1 MSFPPFQSGDPDH
14 VATVLPPAATPAPIR
29 PVVLNRLDSTRE
41 EDQLLHVLVDDP
53 EAVLKLRRFPQPAW
67 FSSAGRHRVLL
78 AWRQLFD
85 RQLPI
90 TADAVYR
97 TMREHARPDEFELV
111 EQTFSVVVNAPITDA
126 PENLVQALRDAA
138 KCRRFSALINE
149 SNVGLHRN
157 QSIDELW
164 TRAMSVLA
172 EDEQH
177 ESFRPFQDQ
186 LDDTLKQ
193 VLTPDPSRLGMLTGL
208 SQFDALTGGLKAE
221 KNLVIAGMQ
230 GMGKTA
236 VYLEIEN
243 RLLFKYP
250 DAAVLVLSLEMSQE
264 ALQKRK
270 LANLSYVDVRR
281 QEDWAQPGQVPL
293 STNEVKRLTDA
304 RERMRAWED
313 RIEIHYR
320 PMDPEEMMSTMRK
333 FAYKHRGR
341 RLVVVCDH
349 LGMVRRRG
357 GNDSAV
363 RVGIMNA
370 VQALKDGT
378 TEYGYCAIHLAQM
391 VKALEEKAKYGST
404 FHKPDQSLIAESGFI
419 NQVADS
425 VFCLWRPEVYTPEI
439 ITESGG
445 FETKG
450 KLFFINGKMRDG
462 ARDMDPVM
470 GCNMRF
476 YQIYNLED
484 AHKYQLGMAG

>member
-1 MSFPPFQSGDPDH
+1 MTFPPFEQGDPSE
-14 VATVLPPAATPAPIR
+14 VATAPAPTAAPDR
-29 PVVLNRLDSTRE
+29 PALLGRLDSTKE
-41 EDQLLHVLVDDP
+41 EDQLLHWLVDDP
-53 EAVLKLRRFPQPAW
+53 EAVLKLRRFPQTAW
-67 FSSAGRHRVLL
+67 FSTPGRHRVLL

-85 RQLPI
+85 RQLPV

-111 EQTFSVVVNAPITDA
+111 NQTFHAVVNAPITDV
-126 PENLVQALRDAA
+126 PENLVDALRNAA

-157 QSIDELW
+157 QSIDDLW
-164 TRAMSVLA
+164 ARAMTVLA
-172 EDEQH
+172 EDEEH
-177 ESFRPFQDQ
+177 ENFRPFQDQ

-193 VLTPDPSRLGMLTGL
+193 ILTPDPKKLGMRTGL
-208 SQFDALTGGLKAE
+208 TQFDDLTGGLKAE
-221 KNLVIAGMQ
+221 KNIVIAGMQ

-236 VYLEIEN
+236 MYLEIEN
-243 RLLFKYP
+243 RILLRYP

-270 LANLSYVDVRR
+270 LANFSYVDVRR
-281 QEDWAQPGQVPL
+281 QEDWSQPGQVPL
-293 STNEVKRLTDA
+293 SQAEIQRLVAA
-304 RERMRAWED
+304 REKMRAFED

-320 PMDPEEMMSTMRK
+320 PMDPDEMRATMRK
-333 FAYKHRGR
+333 FAYKHRGK

-349 LGMVRRRG
+349 LGMVRRKG
-357 GNDSAV
+357 TNDSAV

-370 VQALKDGT
+370 VQALKDGS

-391 VKALEEKAKYGST
+391 VKELEKKDKYGST

-425 VFCLWRPEVYTPEI
+425 IFCLWRPEVYTPEI
-439 ITESGG
+439 VTETGT
-445 FETKG
+445 FNTKG
-450 KLFFINGKMRDG
+450 KLFMVNGKMRDG
-462 ARDMDPVM
+462 ARDMDPLL

-484 AHKYQLGMAG
+484 SHKYQMGMAA

>member
-1 MSFPPFQSGDPDH
+1 MTLPPFQAGEPGEGAAGLPSTPLPD
-14 VATVLPPAATPAPIR
+14 R
-29 PVVLNRLDSTRE
+29 PVVLKRLDSDKE
-41 EDQLLHVLVDDP
+41 ENQLLHLLVDDP
-53 EAVLKLRRFPQPAW
+53 EAVLRLRRFPQTSW
-67 FSSAGRHRVLL
+67 FSSAGRHRVHL

-97 TMREHARPDEFELV
+97 TMHEHARPDEFGLV
-111 EQTFSVVVNAPITDA
+111 EQTFQAVLNAPITDK
-126 PENLVQALRDAA
+126 PENLVIALRDAA
-138 KCRRFSALINE
+138 RCRRFSALINE

-164 TRAMSVLA
+164 GRAMQVLA
-172 EDEQH
+172 DDEEH
-177 ESFRPFQDQ
+177 ENFRPFQEQ
-186 LDDTLKQ
+186 LDDTLAQ
-193 VLTPDPSRLGMLTGL
+193 VLTPDPRRVGMLTGL
-208 SQFDALTGGLKAE
+208 KQFDALTGGIKSE
-221 KNLVIAGMQ
+221 KNIVIAGMQ

-236 VYLEIEN
+236 VYLEIES
-243 RLLFKYP
+243 RILFSYP

-281 QEDWAQPGQVPL
+281 QEDWSQPGQTPL
-293 STNEVKRLTDA
+293 SQAEATRLRAA
-304 RERMRAWED
+304 RERMRSWED

-320 PMDPEEMMSTMRK
+320 PMDPQEMLATMRK
-333 FAYKHRGR
+333 FAFKHRGK
-341 RLVVVCDH
+341 RLIVICDH
-349 LGMVRRRG
+349 LGMVRRKAG
-357 GNDSAV
+357 SDV

-370 VQALKDGT
+370 VQALKDGS

-391 VKALEEKAKYGST
+391 VKELENKAKHGAS
-404 FHKPDQSLIAESGFI
+404 FHKPDQSMIAESGFI

-425 VFCLWRPEVYTPEI
+425 VFSLWRPEVYTPEI
-439 ITESGG
+439 ITESGA
-445 FETKG
+445 FDTKG

-462 ARDMDPVM
+462 ARNEDPLL

-484 AHKYQLGMAG
+484 AHKYHYGMAA